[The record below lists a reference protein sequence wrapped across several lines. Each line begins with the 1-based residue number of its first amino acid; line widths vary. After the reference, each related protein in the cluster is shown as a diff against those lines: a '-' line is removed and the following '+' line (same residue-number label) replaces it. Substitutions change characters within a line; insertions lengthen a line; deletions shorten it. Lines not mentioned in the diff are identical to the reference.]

1 MTISF
6 KFYNAQSLEF
16 SNFTSRNLSHRYS
29 SHVLKNAGVKVCIAK
44 LCVKE
49 RKRKKKENRRERG
62 GKKGRKREREDF
74 LAVLLKEKNKKVLGS

>member
-1 MTISF
+1 MEGNLTISF

-49 RKRKKKENRRERG
+49 RKRKKKENFKTASVFINPPGEA
-62 GKKGRKREREDF
+62 
-74 LAVLLKEKNKKVLGS
+74 L